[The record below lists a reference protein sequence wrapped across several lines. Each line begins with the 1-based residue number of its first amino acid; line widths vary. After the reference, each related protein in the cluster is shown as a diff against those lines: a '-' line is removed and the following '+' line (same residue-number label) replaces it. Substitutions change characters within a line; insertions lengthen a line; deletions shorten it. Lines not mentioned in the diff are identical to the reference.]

1 MNTSIG
7 TVFITIA
14 AILSCSLFTA
24 PDPVEAVDQGMY
36 KRGSES
42 LKEKMIAA
50 KLMAQTGSRKMMD
63 GAKMLQESMKIMKLG
78 NDRARATAMMNNA
91 IQIIAEGEKMVAEAQ
106 EMAKKSPSIKAQMKP
121 ILSSCIKMMGGC
133 NLMREGAGMMAED
146 GRNRSW
152 AEETVAKGH
161 KRAKEAAKKIELGGS
176 KEPTR

>member
-1 MNTSIG
+1 
-7 TVFITIA
+7 
-14 AILSCSLFTA
+14 
-24 PDPVEAVDQGMY
+24 
-36 KRGSES
+36 
-42 LKEKMIAA
+42 
-50 KLMAQTGSRKMMD
+50 
-63 GAKMLQESMKIMKLG
+63 
-78 NDRARATAMMNNA
+78 DRARATAMMNNA